1 MVTESKCCTVLL
13 STYFGDIENIH
24 IFILSFPHLVENNDA
39 PKVQKR
45 GCSCRN
51 RYIAWIVTES
61 EKENAAQCCFLI
73 ILVALEIFSFSIISL
88 SHE

>member
-13 STYFGDIENIH
+13 STYFGDIKNIH

-39 PKVQKR
+39 PKVQMR

-51 RYIAWIVTES
+51 KYIAWIVTES
-61 EKENAAQCCFLI
+61 EKENVAQCCFLL
-73 ILVALEIFSFSIISL
+73 ILVTLEICTFSTISL
-88 SHE
+88 PYE